1 MRADILRR
9 HWPEAMGSLIDGAI
23 VPGEGEPIAL
33 VDPATEETLAVYAD
47 AGAEIAERAHA
58 AAERGGAAWRAL
70 APSARGAI
78 LARAADLVVR
88 DAEALAEVEALVA
101 GKPIRDARAEAGRVA
116 EMFRYYAGFADKI
129 EGRVVPVASG
139 HLTLVTPEPLG
150 TIVQIT
156 PWNAPL
162 FTAGW
167 QLAPALAAGNAAILK
182 PSEWTPVTSL
192 MLGRLLIEAGVPAGA
207 IAVIAGLG
215 RTAGA
220 ALVSDPRC
228 GKAVFVGSVASG
240 RKVAALAAAAGR
252 PSLLELG
259 GKSAMVVFADA
270 DLAGAATCAQGAI
283 FAAAGQSC
291 TAGSRLLVERPV
303 HERVLA
309 WLAEGAAK
317 LRVGDPLD
325 PATEVG
331 PLQNARQYA
340 SVRAAIASATAAG
353 ARLVLGGGR
362 PAGMGEGPGYFVA
375 PTIFADVAPE
385 AAIARE
391 EIFGPVLAVIPF
403 EGEEEAAAL
412 ANATEFDLAG
422 AVWSRDGAKALR
434 VARRLRAGSVW
445 VNGYRTLSVQAPF
458 GGMRG
463 SGFGRSSGAEVMAEY
478 TQAKSLW
485 IETAE
490 SPVFP
495 FGYAPTTDQG

>member
-1 MRADILRR
+1 MRADILHK
-9 HWPEAMGSLIDGAI
+9 HWPEAIGSLIEGAI

-33 VDPATEETLAVYAD
+33 IDPATEETLAVYAD
-47 AGAEIAERAHA
+47 AGAGIGERAHA
-58 AAERGGAAWRAL
+58 SAERGGAAWRAL

-88 DAEALAEVEALVA
+88 DAQPLAEVEALVA

-207 IAVIAGLG
+207 IAVIAGFG

-220 ALVSDPRC
+220 ALVADPRC

-240 RKVAALAAAAGR
+240 RRVAALAAGAGR

-303 HERVLA
+303 YERVLG

-325 PATEVG
+325 PQTEIG
-331 PLQNARQYA
+331 PLQNARQHA
-340 SVRAAIASATAAG
+340 SVRAAIAAAREAG

-362 PAGMGEGPGYFVA
+362 PAALGEGPGFFVA
-375 PTIFADVAPE
+375 PTIFADVAPDT
-385 AAIARE
+385 AIARE

-403 EGEEEAAAL
+403 EGEEEALAL
-412 ANATEFDLAG
+412 ANGTEFDLAG

-463 SGFGRSSGAEVMAEY
+463 SGFGRSSGAEVLAEY

-485 IETAE
+485 IETAAQ
-490 SPVFP
+490 PVFP
-495 FGYAPTTDQG
+495 FGYGPAATD

>member
-1 MRADILRR
+1 MRAEILAR
-9 HWPEAMGSLIDGAI
+9 HWDGPIGSLIDGDI
-23 VPGEGEPIAL
+23 VPGSGEPVTL
-33 VDPATEETLAVYAD
+33 VCPATEEPLATYAD
-47 AGAEIAERAHA
+47 AGAAIASRAHEV
-58 AAERGGAAWRAL
+58 AERGGAAWRAL
-70 APSARGAI
+70 TPSTRGAI
-78 LARAADLVVR
+78 LARAADLVAREV
-88 DAEALAEVEALVA
+88 DALATVEASIA

-116 EMFRYYAGFADKI
+116 EMFRYYAGFADKL

-207 IAVIAGLG
+207 IAVIAGFG
-215 RTAGA
+215 HTAGA

-228 GKAVFVGSVASG
+228 GKAVFVGSVSSG
-240 RKVAALAAAAGR
+240 RKVATLAAAAGR

-259 GKSAMVVFADA
+259 GKSAMIVFADA
-270 DLAGAATCAQGAI
+270 DLAAAATCAQGAI

-303 HERVLA
+303 YERVTS

-325 PATEVG
+325 PATEIG
-331 PLQNARQYA
+331 PLQNARQHA
-340 SVRAAIASATAAG
+340 SVTAMIAAGREAG
-353 ARLVLGGGR
+353 ARLVSGGGR
-362 PAGMGEGPGYFVA
+362 PPALGEGRGYYVA
-375 PTIFADVAPE
+375 PTIFADVAPDMV
-385 AAIARE
+385 IARE

-403 EGEEEAAAL
+403 EGEEEAVAL
-412 ANATEFDLAG
+412 ANGTEFDLAG

-485 IETAE
+485 IETAAN
-490 SPVFP
+490 PVFP
-495 FGYAPTTDQG
+495 FGYAPATREA

>member
-1 MRADILRR
+1 MRADILAR
-9 HWPEAMGSLIDGAI
+9 HW
-23 VPGEGEPIAL
+23 GEPIGSL
-33 VDPATEETLAVYAD
+33 VDGAVVPGAGEAITLVCPATEEPLATYAD
-47 AGAEIAERAHA
+47 AGAEIADRAHA

-70 APSARGAI
+70 TPSKRGEI
-78 LARAADLVVR
+78 LMRAADLVAR
-88 DAEALAEVEALVA
+88 DVDAIAAVEGLVA
-101 GKPIRDARAEAGRVA
+101 GKPIRDARAEVGRVA

-156 PWNAPL
+156 PWNAPI

-207 IAVIAGLG
+207 VTVITGFG

-228 GKAVFVGSVASG
+228 GKAVFVGSVPSG
-240 RKVAALAAAAGR
+240 RKVASLAAAAGR

-259 GKSAMVVFADA
+259 GKSAMIVFADA
-270 DLAGAATCAQGAI
+270 DLAAAATCAQGAI

-303 HERVLA
+303 YERVLA
-309 WLAEGAAK
+309 WLAEGAAR

-340 SVRAAIASATAAG
+340 SVAAMMEAARAAG

-362 PAGMGEGPGYFVA
+362 PEALAETAGFYVA
-375 PTIFADVAPE
+375 PTIFADVTPE
-385 AAIARE
+385 MSIARE

-403 EGEEEAAAL
+403 EGEEEALAL
-412 ANATEFDLAG
+412 ANGTEFDLAG

-490 SPVFP
+490 TPIFP
-495 FGYAPTTDQG
+495 FGYAPGAPG